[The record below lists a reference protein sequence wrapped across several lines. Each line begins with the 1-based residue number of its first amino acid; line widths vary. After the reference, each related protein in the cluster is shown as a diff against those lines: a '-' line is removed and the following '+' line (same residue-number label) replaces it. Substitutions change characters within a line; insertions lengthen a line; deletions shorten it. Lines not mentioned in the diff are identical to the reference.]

1 MLYENNQNELND
13 VFVFISDIEYE
24 FWQNEAIYINNRLSN
39 IDLVLLDIEL
49 ESNFSLIQDQSLLL
63 NEFKKEQLLIEIQQQ
78 MKKKE
83 KLNRNSN
90 QKSKSKSKS
99 KTSIHDKTRNSINR
113 KSLNLPLLL
122 KQKGNKK
129 HASESFNNWST
140 RFMDVL
146 SSQLDSLINKK
157 QNILNYNRSQSNKK
171 KSSLLTRKKELLNQM
186 KHLKIEQIEEIA
198 KNILNIPKT
207 QDAKY
212 EIDLSNQP
220 KAVIDELE
228 KSVVKYKNDNVNQL
242 FNTLNKEDS
251 HMHDNNGN
259 NSVNT
264 MNKSS
269 PLVIYD
275 NPLARPNL
283 SNSSFISSSLS
294 SSSSSSDSESLGK
307 GDPISFSPSGVYNF
321 SFQKRKN
328 SKEMEKE
335 NSEQDKGKDFFD
347 NYTTNISDIS
357 HDL

>member
-24 FWQNEAIYINNRLSN
+24 FWQTEAIYINHRLSN

-83 KLNRNSN
+83 KLDRNINR
-90 QKSKSKSKS
+90 KSRSKS
-99 KTSIHDKTRNSINR
+99 KTSTNDKPRNSINR
-113 KSLNLPLLL
+113 NTLNLPLLL

-140 RFMDVL
+140 RFMGVL

-171 KSSLLTRKKELLNQM
+171 KSSLFTRKKELLNQM

-207 QDAKY
+207 QDGKY

-228 KSVVKYKNDNVNQL
+228 KFVVKYKNDNVNQL

-275 NPLARPNL
+275 NPLARPN
-283 SNSSFISSSLS
+283 SNYSSFISSSLS

-335 NSEQDKGKDFFD
+335 NIEQDKGKDFFD

-357 HDL
+357 HDF